1 MVLNICSDIALLCL
15 LRRIGMFKSFKRNIM
30 KIFRELLVYHHS
42 SLEYRAKILTL
53 MISANGEI
61 CECEKQKLKEIAYSI
76 YGDDQDRAEL
86 LIDAVNEYHT
96 KIITNNGLD
105 FEHLV
110 QQVQKE
116 TKEVKRFCEKIDME
130 LLMQLHTCMD
140 NEEDIL
146 FQKRIL
152 EFLENLRNECGV
164 V

>member
-1 MVLNICSDIALLCL
+1 MLCL
-15 LRRIGMFKSFKRNIM
+15 FARIGMVKTFKRNVM
-30 KIFRELLVYHHS
+30 KMFREFLVYHHS

-105 FEHLV
+105 FEHLI
-110 QQVQKE
+110 QLVQKE

-130 LLMQLHTCMD
+130 LLMKLHACMD

-152 EFLENLRNECGV
+152 EFLQNLKDECKI
-164 V
+164 

>member
-1 MVLNICSDIALLCL
+1 MV
-15 LRRIGMFKSFKRNIM
+15 KTFKRNVM
-30 KIFRELLVYHHS
+30 KMFREILVYHHS

-53 MISANGEI
+53 MVSANGEI

-110 QQVQKE
+110 QLVQKE
-116 TKEVKRFCEKIDME
+116 TKDVKRFSKKIDIG
-130 LLMQLHTCMD
+130 LLMKLHECMD
-140 NEEDIL
+140 DEDDIL

-152 EFLENLRNECGV
+152 EFLQNLKEEYGEA
-164 V
+164 